1 MASAHAYSG
10 MYVLAV
16 AARVV
21 DRAEEV
27 RSRTEAEKDLSL
39 LGAGREVQGNWTKL
53 EVEWGQSRHYD
64 YKSIMT
70 KVYSVL

>member
-21 DRAEEV
+21 DPAEEV

-39 LGAGREVQGNWTKL
+39 LGAGRESQGNWRWNG
-53 EVEWGQSRHYD
+53 VNHYN
-64 YKSIMT
+64 YQIVIMIIQCIIKS
-70 KVYSVL
+70 